1 MKIAIVRLS
10 ALGDIIVSAVFLA
23 AIKERLPNAQIEW
36 FVDERFSAILEHSPY
51 IDKLHPIAL
60 KSALKTFNPLKIFK
74 LFKSLRA
81 YEYDIIIDMQGL
93 VKSALIAQT
102 LKAPKKVGFDY
113 ASAREGLSAFFYSQK
128 VSIAYNE
135 PILKRNFTLLSH
147 ALNLSQK
154 EISNEISESLSSRS
168 KVFSYQD
175 SPKIDALN
183 LNENKLKI
191 LFVLETSKI
200 NKTYPTERFKE
211 LALMLENF
219 QICLLWH
226 ANEDK
231 ANALYGALKNQRD
244 VLLLPKLTLN
254 EVKAL
259 LFKMDLIIGGDTGI
273 THLAWALQKPSITLY
288 GNTPMERFK
297 LESPI
302 NVSLT
307 ANSNANYHKKDFS
320 IQNIEPK
327 KIKECVLNILKE
339 KNDL

>member
-10 ALGDIIVSAVFLA
+10 ALGDIIVGAVFLA
-23 AIKERLPNAQIEW
+23 AIKECLPDAQIEW
-36 FVDERFSAILEHSPY
+36 FVDERFGAILEHSPY

-60 KSALKTFNPLKIFK
+60 KSALITFNPLKIFK

-93 VKSALIAQT
+93 VKSALITQM

-128 VSIAYNE
+128 VSIAYDE
-135 PILKRNFTLLSH
+135 PVLKRNFTLLSH
-147 ALNLSQK
+147 ALNLPK
-154 EISNEISESLSSRS
+154 NEISEGLNSRF

-175 SPKIDALN
+175 SPKINALN
-183 LNENKLKI
+183 LNKNKPKI

-226 ANEDK
+226 ADEDK
-231 ANALYGALKNQRD
+231 ANALYGALKNQCD

-259 LFKMDLIIGGDTGI
+259 LFKMDVIIGGDTGI

-307 ANSNANYHKKDFS
+307 GNSNANYHKKDFS
-320 IQNIEPK
+320 IQNIDPK

-339 KNDL
+339 KE

>member
-23 AIKERLPNAQIEW
+23 AIKECLPNAQIEW
-36 FVDERFSAILEHSPY
+36 FVDERFGAILEHSPY

-60 KSALKTFNPLKIFK
+60 KSTLTTFNPLKIFK

-93 VKSALIAQT
+93 VKSALITQT

-128 VSIAYNE
+128 VSIAYDE

-147 ALNLSQK
+147 ALNLPKK
-154 EISNEISESLSSRS
+154 EISEGLSSRF

-175 SPKIDALN
+175 SPKINALN
-183 LNENKLKI
+183 LNQNKPKI

-200 NKTYPTERFKE
+200 NKTYPIERFKD

-226 ANEDK
+226 ADEHK
-231 ANALYGALKNQRD
+231 ATTLYHALKHQRD
-244 VLLLPKLTLN
+244 ALLLPKLTLN

-307 ANSNANYHKKDFS
+307 GNSNANYHKKDFS

-339 KNDL
+339 KE

>member
-10 ALGDIIVSAVFLA
+10 ALGDIIVSAVFLV
-23 AIKERLPNAQIEW
+23 AIKERFTNAQIEW
-36 FVDERFSAILEHSPY
+36 FVDERFGAILEHSPY

-60 KSALKTFNPLKIFK
+60 KSTLTTFNPLKIFK

-81 YEYDIIIDMQGL
+81 YEYDIVIDMQGL
-93 VKSALIAQT
+93 IKSALITQM
-102 LKAPKKVGFDY
+102 LKAPKKVGFDCT
-113 ASAREGLSAFFYSQK
+113 SAREGLSTFFYSQK

-135 PILKRNFTLLSH
+135 PVLKRNFTLLSH
-147 ALNLSQK
+147 ALNLPKK
-154 EISNEISESLSSRS
+154 EISEGLSSRS

-175 SPKIDALN
+175 SPKVDALN
-183 LNENKLKI
+183 LNKNKPKI

-200 NKTYPTERFKE
+200 NKTYPIERFKE
-211 LALMLENF
+211 LALALENF

-226 ANEDK
+226 ASEDK
-231 ANALYGALKNQRD
+231 ATALYGALKNQRD

-307 ANSNANYHKKDFS
+307 GNSNANYHKKDFS

-339 KNDL
+339 KE

>member
-23 AIKERLPNAQIEW
+23 AIKERFIDAQIEW

-60 KSALKTFNPLKIFK
+60 KSALTTLNPLKIFK

-81 YEYDIIIDMQGL
+81 YEYDIVIDMQGL
-93 VKSALIAQT
+93 IKSALITQM

-147 ALNLSQK
+147 ALNLPKK
-154 EISNEISESLSSRS
+154 EISEGLSSRA

-175 SPKIDALN
+175 SPKIGALN
-183 LNENKLKI
+183 LNQNKLKI
-191 LFVLETSKI
+191 LFVLETSKV

-211 LALMLENF
+211 LALALENF

-226 ANEDK
+226 ADEDK
-231 ANALYGALKNQRD
+231 ANALYGTLKNQCD

-273 THLAWALQKPSITLY
+273 THLAWALQKASITLY

-307 ANSNANYHKKDFS
+307 GNSNANYHKKDFS
-320 IQNIEPK
+320 IQNIDPK

-339 KNDL
+339 KE

>member
-23 AIKERLPNAQIEW
+23 LIKERFTNAQIEW

-60 KSALKTFNPLKIFK
+60 KSALTTFNPLKIFK

-81 YEYDIIIDMQGL
+81 YEYDIVIDMQGL
-93 VKSALIAQT
+93 IKSALITQM
-102 LKAPKKVGFDY
+102 LKAPKKVGFDCT
-113 ASAREGLSAFFYSQK
+113 SAREGLSAFFYSQK

-135 PILKRNFTLLSH
+135 SVLKRNFTLLSH
-147 ALNLSQK
+147 ALNLPKK
-154 EISNEISESLSSRS
+154 EISEGLSSRS

-183 LNENKLKI
+183 LNKNKPKI

-200 NKTYPTERFKE
+200 NKTYPIERFKE
-211 LALMLENF
+211 LALALENF

-226 ANEDK
+226 ADEDK
-231 ANALYGALKNQRD
+231 ANALYDALKNQHD

-307 ANSNANYHKKDFS
+307 GNSSANYHKKDFS

-339 KNDL
+339 KE

>member
-23 AIKERLPNAQIEW
+23 LIKECFTNAQIEW
-36 FVDERFSAILEHSPY
+36 FVDERFGAILEHSPY

-60 KSALKTFNPLKIFK
+60 KSVLTTFNPLKIFK

-81 YEYDIIIDMQGL
+81 YEYDIVIDMQGL
-93 VKSALIAQT
+93 IKSALITQM
-102 LKAPKKVGFDY
+102 LKAPKKVGFDCT
-113 ASAREGLSAFFYSQK
+113 SAREGLSAFFYSQK

-135 PILKRNFTLLSH
+135 PVLKRNFTLLSH
-147 ALNLSQK
+147 ALNLPKK
-154 EISNEISESLSSRS
+154 EISEGLSSRS

-183 LNENKLKI
+183 LNKNKPKI

-200 NKTYPTERFKE
+200 NKTYPIERFKE
-211 LALMLENF
+211 LALALENF

-226 ANEDK
+226 ASEDK
-231 ANALYGALKNQRD
+231 ATALYGALKNQRD

-307 ANSNANYHKKDFS
+307 GNSNANYHKKDFS

-339 KNDL
+339 KE

>member
-23 AIKERLPNAQIEW
+23 LIKERFTNAQIEW

-51 IDKLHPIAL
+51 IDKLHSIAL
-60 KSALKTFNPLKIFK
+60 KSALTTFNPLKIFK

-81 YEYDIIIDMQGL
+81 YEYDIVIDMQGL
-93 VKSALIAQT
+93 IKSALITQM

-135 PILKRNFTLLSH
+135 PVLKRNFTLLSH
-147 ALNLSQK
+147 ALNLPKK
-154 EISNEISESLSSRS
+154 EILEGLSSRS

-183 LNENKLKI
+183 LNKNKPKI

-200 NKTYPTERFKE
+200 NKTYPIERFKE
-211 LALMLENF
+211 LALALENF

-226 ANEDK
+226 ASEDK

-307 ANSNANYHKKDFS
+307 GNSNANYHKKDFS

-339 KNDL
+339 KE

>member
-23 AIKERLPNAQIEW
+23 AIKERFTNAQIEW
-36 FVDERFSAILEHSPY
+36 FVDERFGAILEHSPY

-60 KSALKTFNPLKIFK
+60 KSILTTFNPLKIFK

-81 YEYDIIIDMQGL
+81 YEYDIVIDMQGL
-93 VKSALIAQT
+93 IKSALITQM
-102 LKAPKKVGFDY
+102 LKAPKKVGFDCT
-113 ASAREGLSAFFYSQK
+113 SAREGLSAFFYSQK

-135 PILKRNFTLLSH
+135 PVLKRNFTLLSH
-147 ALNLSQK
+147 ALNLPKK
-154 EISNEISESLSSRS
+154 EISEGLSSRS

-183 LNENKLKI
+183 LNKNKPKI

-200 NKTYPTERFKE
+200 NKTYPIERFKE
-211 LALMLENF
+211 LALALENF

-226 ANEDK
+226 ASEDK
-231 ANALYGALKNQRD
+231 ATALYGALKNQRD

-254 EVKAL
+254 EIKAL

-307 ANSNANYHKKDFS
+307 GNSNANYHKKDFS

-339 KNDL
+339 KE

>member
-23 AIKERLPNAQIEW
+23 AIKERFTNAQIEW

-60 KSALKTFNPLKIFK
+60 KSTLTTFNPLKIFK

-81 YEYDIIIDMQGL
+81 YEYDIVIDMQGL
-93 VKSALIAQT
+93 IKSALITQM
-102 LKAPKKVGFDY
+102 LKAPKKVGFDCT
-113 ASAREGLSAFFYSQK
+113 SAREGLSAFFYSQK

-135 PILKRNFTLLSH
+135 PVLKRNFTLLSH
-147 ALNLSQK
+147 ALNLPKK
-154 EISNEISESLSSRS
+154 EISEGLSSRS

-183 LNENKLKI
+183 LNENKPKI

-200 NKTYPTERFKE
+200 NKTYPIERFKE
-211 LALMLENF
+211 LALALENF

-226 ANEDK
+226 ASEDK
-231 ANALYGALKNQRD
+231 ATALYGALKNQRD

-307 ANSNANYHKKDFS
+307 GNSNANYHKKDFS

-327 KIKECVLNILKE
+327 KIKECVLDILKE
-339 KNDL
+339 KE

>member
-10 ALGDIIVSAVFLA
+10 ALGDIIVSAVFLT
-23 AIKERLPNAQIEW
+23 AIKERFTNAQIEW

-60 KSALKTFNPLKIFK
+60 KSTLTTFNPLKIFK

-81 YEYDIIIDMQGL
+81 YEYDIVIDMQGL
-93 VKSALIAQT
+93 IKSALITQM
-102 LKAPKKVGFDY
+102 LKAPKKVGFDCT
-113 ASAREGLSAFFYSQK
+113 SAREGLSAFFYSQK

-135 PILKRNFTLLSH
+135 PVLKRNFTLLFH
-147 ALNLSQK
+147 ALNLPKK
-154 EISNEISESLSSRS
+154 EISEGLSSRS

-200 NKTYPTERFKE
+200 NKTYPIERFKE
-211 LALMLENF
+211 LALALENF

-226 ANEDK
+226 ASEDK
-231 ANALYGALKNQRD
+231 ATALYGALKNQCD

-307 ANSNANYHKKDFS
+307 GNSNANYHKKDFS

>member
-10 ALGDIIVSAVFLA
+10 ALGDIIVSAVFLVL
-23 AIKERLPNAQIEW
+23 IKERFTNAQIEW
-36 FVDERFSAILEHSPY
+36 FVDERFGAILEHSPY

-60 KSALKTFNPLKIFK
+60 KSTLTTFNPLKIFK

-81 YEYDIIIDMQGL
+81 YEYDMVIDMQGL
-93 VKSALIAQT
+93 IKSALITQM

-135 PILKRNFTLLSH
+135 SILKRNFTLLFH
-147 ALNLSQK
+147 ALNLPQK
-154 EISNEISESLSSRS
+154 EISEGLNSRS

-183 LNENKLKI
+183 LNKNKPKI

-200 NKTYPTERFKE
+200 NKTYPIERFKE
-211 LALMLENF
+211 LALALENF

-226 ANEDK
+226 ADEDK
-231 ANALYGALKNQRD
+231 AAALYGALKNQRD

-254 EVKAL
+254 EVKTL

-307 ANSNANYHKKDFS
+307 GNSNANYHKKDFS

-339 KNDL
+339 KE

>member
-10 ALGDIIVSAVFLA
+10 ALGDIIVSAVFLVL
-23 AIKERLPNAQIEW
+23 IKEYFTNAQIEW
-36 FVDERFSAILEHSPY
+36 FVDERFGAILEHSPY

-60 KSALKTFNPLKIFK
+60 KSTLTTFNPLKIFK

-81 YEYDIIIDMQGL
+81 YEYDIVIDMQGL
-93 VKSALIAQT
+93 IKSALITQM
-102 LKAPKKVGFDY
+102 LKAPKKVGFDCT
-113 ASAREGLSAFFYSQK
+113 SAREGLSAFFYSQK

-135 PILKRNFTLLSH
+135 PVLKRNFTLLSH
-147 ALNLSQK
+147 ALNLPKK
-154 EISNEISESLSSRS
+154 EILEGLRSRS

-183 LNENKLKI
+183 LNKNKPKI

-200 NKTYPTERFKE
+200 NKTYPIERFKE
-211 LALMLENF
+211 LALALENF

-226 ANEDK
+226 ADETK

-307 ANSNANYHKKDFS
+307 GNSNANYHKKDFS

-339 KNDL
+339 KE

>member
-23 AIKERLPNAQIEW
+23 AIKERFTNAQIEW

-60 KSALKTFNPLKIFK
+60 KSTLTTFNPLKIFK

-81 YEYDIIIDMQGL
+81 YEYDIVIDMQGL
-93 VKSALIAQT
+93 IKSALITQM

-135 PILKRNFTLLSH
+135 SVLKRNFTLLSH
-147 ALNLSQK
+147 ALNLPKK
-154 EISNEISESLSSRS
+154 EISEGLSSRS

-175 SPKIDALN
+175 SLKIDALN
-183 LNENKLKI
+183 LNKNKLKI

-200 NKTYPTERFKE
+200 NKTYPIERFKE
-211 LALMLENF
+211 LALALENF

-226 ANEDK
+226 ADEYK

-307 ANSNANYHKKDFS
+307 GNSNANYHKKDFS

-339 KNDL
+339 KE

>member
-23 AIKERLPNAQIEW
+23 LIKERFTNAQIEW
-36 FVDERFSAILEHSPY
+36 FVDERFGAILEHSPY

-60 KSALKTFNPLKIFK
+60 KSTLTTFNPLKIFK

-81 YEYDIIIDMQGL
+81 YEYDIVIDMQGL
-93 VKSALIAQT
+93 IKSALITQM

-113 ASAREGLSAFFYSQK
+113 ASARESLSAFFYSQK
-128 VSIAYNE
+128 ISIAYNE
-135 PILKRNFTLLSH
+135 PVLKRNFTLLSH
-147 ALNLSQK
+147 ALNLPKK
-154 EISNEISESLSSRS
+154 EISEGLSSRS

-183 LNENKLKI
+183 LNKNKPKI

-200 NKTYPTERFKE
+200 NKTYPIERFKE
-211 LALMLENF
+211 LALALENF

-226 ANEDK
+226 ASEDK
-231 ANALYGALKNQRD
+231 ATALYGALKNQRD

-307 ANSNANYHKKDFS
+307 GNSNANYHKKDFS

-339 KNDL
+339 KE

>member
-1 MKIAIVRLS
+1 M
-10 ALGDIIVSAVFLA
+10 SAVFLA
-23 AIKERLPNAQIEW
+23 AIKERFTDAQIEW

-60 KSALKTFNPLKIFK
+60 KSALTTFNPLKIFK

-93 VKSALIAQT
+93 VKSALITQM

-135 PILKRNFTLLSH
+135 PILKRNFTLLSQ
-147 ALNLSQK
+147 ALNLPK
-154 EISNEISESLSSRS
+154 NEISEGLSSRF

-183 LNENKLKI
+183 LNQNKLKI

-231 ANALYGALKNQRD
+231 ANALYGALKNQCD

-307 ANSNANYHKKDFS
+307 GNSNANYHKKDFS

-339 KNDL
+339 KE

>member
-23 AIKERLPNAQIEW
+23 AIKERFANAQIEW
-36 FVDERFSAILEHSPY
+36 FVDERFGAILEHSPY

-60 KSALKTFNPLKIFK
+60 KRTLTTFNPLKIFK

-81 YEYDIIIDMQGL
+81 YEYDIVIDMQGL
-93 VKSALIAQT
+93 IKSALITQM

-135 PILKRNFTLLSH
+135 PVLKRNFTLLFH
-147 ALNLSQK
+147 ALNLPKK
-154 EISNEISESLSSRS
+154 EISEGLSSRS

-175 SPKIDALN
+175 SLKIDALN
-183 LNENKLKI
+183 LNKNKLKI

-200 NKTYPTERFKE
+200 NKTYPIERFKE
-211 LALMLENF
+211 LALALENF

-231 ANALYGALKNQRD
+231 AAALYGALKNQRD

-307 ANSNANYHKKDFS
+307 GNSNANYHKKDFS

-339 KNDL
+339 KE

>member
-10 ALGDIIVSAVFLA
+10 ALGDIIVSAVFLTL
-23 AIKERLPNAQIEW
+23 IKERFANAQIEW
-36 FVDERFSAILEHSPY
+36 FVDERFGAILEHSPY

-60 KSALKTFNPLKIFK
+60 KSTLTTFNPLKIFK

-81 YEYDIIIDMQGL
+81 YEYDIVIDMQGL
-93 VKSALIAQT
+93 IKSALITQM

-135 PILKRNFTLLSH
+135 PVLERNFTLLFH
-147 ALNLSQK
+147 ALNLPKK
-154 EISNEISESLSSRS
+154 EISEGLSSRS

-200 NKTYPTERFKE
+200 NKTYPIERFKE
-211 LALMLENF
+211 LALALENF

-226 ANEDK
+226 ASEDK
-231 ANALYGALKNQRD
+231 ATALYGALKNQRD

-307 ANSNANYHKKDFS
+307 GNSNANYHKKDFS

-339 KNDL
+339 NE

>member
-10 ALGDIIVSAVFLA
+10 ALGDIIVSAVFLTL
-23 AIKERLPNAQIEW
+23 IKERFTNAQIEW
-36 FVDERFSAILEHSPY
+36 FVDERFGAILEHSPY

-60 KSALKTFNPLKIFK
+60 KSTLTTFNPLKIFK

-81 YEYDIIIDMQGL
+81 YEYDIVIDMQGL
-93 VKSALIAQT
+93 IKSALITQM
-102 LKAPKKVGFDY
+102 LKAPKKVGFDCT
-113 ASAREGLSAFFYSQK
+113 SARAGLSAFFYSQK

-135 PILKRNFTLLSH
+135 PVLKRNFTLLSH
-147 ALNLSQK
+147 ALNLPKK
-154 EISNEISESLSSRS
+154 EISEGLNSRS

-183 LNENKLKI
+183 LNKNKLKI

-200 NKTYPTERFKE
+200 NKTYPIERFKE
-211 LALMLENF
+211 LALALENF

-226 ANEDK
+226 ASEDK
-231 ANALYGALKNQRD
+231 ATALYGALKNQRD

-307 ANSNANYHKKDFS
+307 GNSNANYHKKDFS

-339 KNDL
+339 KE

>member
-23 AIKERLPNAQIEW
+23 LIKERFTNAQIEW
-36 FVDERFSAILEHSPY
+36 FVDERFGAILEHSPY

-60 KSALKTFNPLKIFK
+60 KSALTTFNPLKIFK

-81 YEYDIIIDMQGL
+81 YEYDIVIDMQGL
-93 VKSALIAQT
+93 IKSALITQM
-102 LKAPKKVGFDY
+102 LKAPKKVGFDC

-135 PILKRNFTLLSH
+135 PVLKRNFTLLSH
-147 ALNLSQK
+147 ALNLPKK
-154 EISNEISESLSSRS
+154 EISEGLSSRS

-200 NKTYPTERFKE
+200 NKTYPIERFKE
-211 LALMLENF
+211 LALALENF

-226 ANEDK
+226 ADEDK
-231 ANALYGALKNQRD
+231 ATALYGALKNQRD

-307 ANSNANYHKKDFS
+307 GNSNANYHKKDFS

-339 KNDL
+339 KE

>member
-23 AIKERLPNAQIEW
+23 AIKECLPNAQIEW

-51 IDKLHPIAL
+51 IDQLHPIAL
-60 KSALKTFNPLKIFK
+60 KSVLKTFNPLKIFK

-93 VKSALIAQT
+93 VKSALITQM

-128 VSIAYNE
+128 VSIAYDE
-135 PILKRNFTLLSH
+135 PILKRNFTLLSQ
-147 ALNLSQK
+147 ALNLPK
-154 EISNEISESLSSRS
+154 NEISEGLSSRF

-175 SPKIDALN
+175 SPKINALN

-200 NKTYPTERFKE
+200 NKTYPIERFKE

-226 ANEDK
+226 ADEK
-231 ANALYGALKNQRD
+231 KTTTLYHALKHQRD

-273 THLAWALQKPSITLY
+273 THLAWALQKASITLY

-307 ANSNANYHKKDFS
+307 GNSNANYHKKDFS

-339 KNDL
+339 KE

>member
-23 AIKERLPNAQIEW
+23 MIKECFTNAQIEW

-60 KSALKTFNPLKIFK
+60 KSTLKSFNPLKIFK

-93 VKSALIAQT
+93 IKSAIITQC

-113 ASAREGLSAFFYSQK
+113 ASAREGLSALFYSQK
-128 VSIAYNE
+128 VSIAYDE
-135 PILKRNFTLLSH
+135 SILKRNFTLISQ
-147 ALNLSQK
+147 ALNLPK
-154 EISNEISESLSSRS
+154 KEISESLTSRA
-168 KVFSYQD
+168 KVFSYQN
-175 SPKIDALN
+175 SSQINALN
-183 LNENKLKI
+183 LNENKPKI
-191 LFVLETSKI
+191 LFVLETSKT
-200 NKTYPTERFKE
+200 NKTYPIERFKE
-211 LALMLENF
+211 LALMLESV

-226 ANEDK
+226 ADEKK
-231 ANALYGALKNQRD
+231 AVALYCTLKNQCD

-259 LFKMDLIIGGDTGI
+259 LFRMDLIIGGDTGI
-273 THLAWALQKPSITLY
+273 THLAWALQKASITLY

-307 ANSNANYHKKDFS
+307 GNSNASYHKKDFS
-320 IQNIEPK
+320 IQNIEPER
-327 KIKECVLNILKE
+327 IKECVLNLLKE
-339 KNDL
+339 KE

>member
-23 AIKERLPNAQIEW
+23 VIKECLPNAQIEW

-60 KSALKTFNPLKIFK
+60 KSTLTTFNPLKIFK

-93 VKSALIAQT
+93 VKSALITQT

-128 VSIAYNE
+128 VSIAYDE
-135 PILKRNFTLLSH
+135 PVLKRNFTLLFH
-147 ALNLSQK
+147 ALNLPK
-154 EISNEISESLSSRS
+154 KEISESLSSRA

-183 LNENKLKI
+183 LNQNKPKI

-200 NKTYPTERFKE
+200 NKTYPIERFKE
-211 LALMLENF
+211 LALALENF

-226 ANEDK
+226 ADEDK
-231 ANALYGALKNQRD
+231 ATTLYGTLKNQRD

-259 LFKMDLIIGGDTGI
+259 LFKMDLIVGGDTGI

-288 GNTPMERFK
+288 GNTPIERFK

-307 ANSNANYHKKDFS
+307 GNSNANYHKKDFS
-320 IQNIEPK
+320 IQNIDPK
-327 KIKECVLNILKE
+327 KIKECILNVLKE
-339 KNDL
+339 KE

>member
-23 AIKERLPNAQIEW
+23 LIKERFTNAQIEW
-36 FVDERFSAILEHSPY
+36 FVDERFGAILEHSPY

-60 KSALKTFNPLKIFK
+60 KSTLTTFNPLKIFK

-81 YEYDIIIDMQGL
+81 YEYDIVIDMQGL
-93 VKSALIAQT
+93 IKSALITQM

-135 PILKRNFTLLSH
+135 SVLKRNFTLLSH
-147 ALNLSQK
+147 ALNLPKK
-154 EISNEISESLSSRS
+154 EISEGLSSRS

-183 LNENKLKI
+183 LNQNKPKI

-200 NKTYPTERFKE
+200 NKTYPIERFKE
-211 LALMLENF
+211 LALALENF

-226 ANEDK
+226 ASEDK

-254 EVKAL
+254 EIKAL

-307 ANSNANYHKKDFS
+307 GNSNANYHKKDFS

-339 KNDL
+339 KE

>member
-23 AIKERLPNAQIEW
+23 VIKERFIHAQIEW

-60 KSALKTFNPLKIFK
+60 KSALKSFNPLKIFK

-93 VKSALIAQT
+93 IKSALITQC

-113 ASAREGLSAFFYSQK
+113 ASAREGLSALFYSQK
-128 VSIAYNE
+128 VSIAYDE
-135 PILKRNFTLLSH
+135 PILKRNFTLISQ
-147 ALNLSQK
+147 ALNLPK
-154 EISNEISESLSSRS
+154 KEISESLISRS

-175 SPKIDALN
+175 SSQINALN
-183 LNENKLKI
+183 LNENKPKI

-200 NKTYPTERFKE
+200 NKTYPIERFKE

-226 ANEDK
+226 ADEKK
-231 ANALYGALKNQRD
+231 AAALYDALKNQCD
-244 VLLLPKLTLN
+244 ILLLPKLTLN

-259 LFKMDLIIGGDTGI
+259 LFRMDLIIGGDTGI

-302 NVSLT
+302 NISLT
-307 ANSNANYHKKDFS
+307 SNANASYHKKDFS
-320 IQNIEPK
+320 IQNIDPK
-327 KIKECVLNILKE
+327 RIKECVLNLLKE
-339 KNDL
+339 KE

>member
-23 AIKERLPNAQIEW
+23 LIKERFTNAQIEW
-36 FVDERFSAILEHSPY
+36 FVDERFGAILEHSPY

-60 KSALKTFNPLKIFK
+60 KSTLMTFNPLKIFK

-81 YEYDIIIDMQGL
+81 YEYDIVIDMQGL
-93 VKSALIAQT
+93 IKSALITQM

-128 VSIAYNE
+128 VSIAYTE
-135 PILKRNFTLLSH
+135 PVLKRNFTLLSH
-147 ALNLSQK
+147 ALNLPKK
-154 EISNEISESLSSRS
+154 EISEGLSSRS

-175 SPKIDALN
+175 SPKINALN
-183 LNENKLKI
+183 LNKNKLKI

-200 NKTYPTERFKE
+200 NKTYPIERFKE
-211 LALMLENF
+211 LALALENF

-226 ANEDK
+226 ADEDK
-231 ANALYGALKNQRD
+231 AAALYGALKNQRD

-307 ANSNANYHKKDFS
+307 GNSNANYHKKDFS

-339 KNDL
+339 KE

>member
-23 AIKERLPNAQIEW
+23 AIKECLPNAQIEW

-60 KSALKTFNPLKIFK
+60 KSALTTFNPLKIFK

-93 VKSALIAQT
+93 VKSALITQM

-113 ASAREGLSAFFYSQK
+113 ASARESLSAFFYSQK
-128 VSIAYNE
+128 VSIAYDE

-147 ALNLSQK
+147 ALNLPKK
-154 EISNEISESLSSRS
+154 EISQGLSSRF

-175 SPKIDALN
+175 SPKINALN
-183 LNENKLKI
+183 WNQNKPKI
-191 LFVLETSKI
+191 LFVLETSQI

-211 LALMLENF
+211 LALALENF

-226 ANEDK
+226 ADEKK
-231 ANALYGALKNQRD
+231 ATTLYHALKHQCD

-273 THLAWALQKPSITLY
+273 THLAWALQKASITLY

-307 ANSNANYHKKDFS
+307 GNSNANYHKKDFS

-327 KIKECVLNILKE
+327 KIKECVLNVLKE
-339 KNDL
+339 KE

>member
-23 AIKERLPNAQIEW
+23 AIKECLPNAQIEW
-36 FVDERFSAILEHSPY
+36 FVDERFGAILEHSPY

-60 KSALKTFNPLKIFK
+60 KSALTTFNPLKIFK

-93 VKSALIAQT
+93 VKSALITQM

-128 VSIAYNE
+128 VSIAYDE
-135 PILKRNFTLLSH
+135 PILKRNFTLLFH
-147 ALNLSQK
+147 ALNLPK
-154 EISNEISESLSSRS
+154 NEISESLSFRA
-168 KVFSYQD
+168 KAFSYQD
-175 SPKIDALN
+175 SPKINALN
-183 LNENKLKI
+183 LNENKPKI

-273 THLAWALQKPSITLY
+273 THLAWALQKASITLY

-307 ANSNANYHKKDFS
+307 GNSNANYHKKDFS

>member
-23 AIKERLPNAQIEW
+23 AIKECLPNAQIEW
-36 FVDERFSAILEHSPY
+36 FVDERFGAILEHSPY

-60 KSALKTFNPLKIFK
+60 KSALTTFNPLKIFK

-93 VKSALIAQT
+93 VKSALIAQM

-128 VSIAYNE
+128 VSIAYDE
-135 PILKRNFTLLSH
+135 PVLKRNFTLLSH
-147 ALNLSQK
+147 ALNLPK
-154 EISNEISESLSSRS
+154 NEISEGLSSRA

-183 LNENKLKI
+183 LNKNKLKI

-200 NKTYPTERFKE
+200 NKTYPIERFKD

-231 ANALYGALKNQRD
+231 ANALYGALKHQRD

-307 ANSNANYHKKDFS
+307 GNSNANYHKKDFS
-320 IQNIEPK
+320 IQNIDPK

>member
-23 AIKERLPNAQIEW
+23 MIKERFIHAQIEW

-60 KSALKTFNPLKIFK
+60 KSALKSFNPLKIFK

-93 VKSALIAQT
+93 IKSALITQC
-102 LKAPKKVGFDY
+102 LKALKKVGFDY
-113 ASAREGLSAFFYSQK
+113 ASAREGLSALFYSQK
-128 VSIAYNE
+128 VSIAYEE
-135 PILKRNFTLLSH
+135 PILKRNFTLISQ
-147 ALNLSQK
+147 ALNLPK
-154 EISNEISESLSSRS
+154 KEISESLISRS
-168 KVFSYQD
+168 KVFSYQN
-175 SPKIDALN
+175 SPKINALN
-183 LNENKLKI
+183 LNENKPKI

-200 NKTYPTERFKE
+200 NKTYPIERFKE

-226 ANEDK
+226 ADEKK
-231 ANALYGALKNQRD
+231 AVALYDALKNQCD
-244 VLLLPKLTLN
+244 ILLLPKLTLN

-273 THLAWALQKPSITLY
+273 THLAWALQKASITLY

-307 ANSNANYHKKDFS
+307 SNANASYHKKDFS
-320 IQNIEPK
+320 IQNIEPER
-327 KIKECVLNILKE
+327 IKECVLNLLKE
-339 KNDL
+339 KE

>member
-1 MKIAIVRLS
+1 MKIAIVKLS

-23 AIKERLPNAQIEW
+23 AIKERFTDAQIEW

-93 VKSALIAQT
+93 VKSALITQM

-128 VSIAYNE
+128 VSIAYDE
-135 PILKRNFTLLSH
+135 PILKRNFTLLSQ
-147 ALNLSQK
+147 ALNLPK
-154 EISNEISESLSSRS
+154 NEISEGLNSRF

-175 SPKIDALN
+175 SPKINALN
-183 LNENKLKI
+183 LNQNKPKI

-200 NKTYPTERFKE
+200 NKTYPIERFKE

-226 ANEDK
+226 ADEDK

>member
-23 AIKERLPNAQIEW
+23 AIKERFTNAQIEW

-60 KSALKTFNPLKIFK
+60 KNTLTTFNPLKIFK

-81 YEYDIIIDMQGL
+81 YEYDIVIDMQGL
-93 VKSALIAQT
+93 IKSALITQM

-135 PILKRNFTLLSH
+135 PVLKRNFTLLFH
-147 ALNLSQK
+147 ALNLPK
-154 EISNEISESLSSRS
+154 KEISESLSSRS

-200 NKTYPTERFKE
+200 NKTYPIERFKE
-211 LALMLENF
+211 LALALENF

-226 ANEDK
+226 ASEDK
-231 ANALYGALKNQRD
+231 TTALYGALKNQCD

-307 ANSNANYHKKDFS
+307 GNSNANYHKKDFS

-339 KNDL
+339 KE

>member
-23 AIKERLPNAQIEW
+23 AIKERFTNAQIEW
-36 FVDERFSAILEHSPY
+36 FVDERFGAILEHSPY

-60 KSALKTFNPLKIFK
+60 KSTLTTFNPLKIFK

-93 VKSALIAQT
+93 IKSALITQM

-147 ALNLSQK
+147 ALNLPKK
-154 EISNEISESLSSRS
+154 EISEGLSSRF

-175 SPKIDALN
+175 SPKINALN
-183 LNENKLKI
+183 LNQNKPKI
-191 LFVLETSKI
+191 LFVLETSKV
-200 NKTYPTERFKE
+200 NKTYPIERFKE
-211 LALMLENF
+211 LALALENF

-226 ANEDK
+226 ANEEK
-231 ANALYGALKNQRD
+231 ATVLYHALKHQRD

-259 LFKMDLIIGGDTGI
+259 LFKMDVIIGGDTGI

-307 ANSNANYHKKDFS
+307 GNSNANYHKKDFS

-339 KNDL
+339 KE

>member
-23 AIKERLPNAQIEW
+23 LIKERFTNAQIEW

-60 KSALKTFNPLKIFK
+60 KSVLTTFNPLNIFK

-81 YEYDIIIDMQGL
+81 YEYDIVIDMQGL
-93 VKSALIAQT
+93 IKSAIITQM

-135 PILKRNFTLLSH
+135 PVLKRNFTLLFH
-147 ALNLSQK
+147 ALNLPK
-154 EISNEISESLSSRS
+154 KEISESLSSRS

-183 LNENKLKI
+183 LNKNKLKI

-200 NKTYPTERFKE
+200 NKTYPIERFKE
-211 LALMLENF
+211 LALALENF

-226 ANEDK
+226 ASEDK
-231 ANALYGALKNQRD
+231 ATALYHTLKNQRD

-307 ANSNANYHKKDFS
+307 GNSNANYHKKDFS

-339 KNDL
+339 KE

>member
-10 ALGDIIVSAVFLA
+10 ALGDIIVSTVFLVL
-23 AIKERLPNAQIEW
+23 IKERFANAQIEW
-36 FVDERFSAILEHSPY
+36 FVDERFGAILEHSPY

-60 KSALKTFNPLKIFK
+60 KSTLTTFNPLKIFK

-81 YEYDIIIDMQGL
+81 YEYDMVIDMQGL
-93 VKSALIAQT
+93 IKSALITQM

-135 PILKRNFTLLSH
+135 PVLKRNFTLLFH
-147 ALNLSQK
+147 ALNLPK
-154 EISNEISESLSSRS
+154 KEISESLSSRS

-183 LNENKLKI
+183 LNENKPKI

-200 NKTYPTERFKE
+200 NKTYPIERFKE
-211 LALMLENF
+211 LALALENF

-226 ANEDK
+226 ASEDK
-231 ANALYGALKNQRD
+231 ATALYHTLKNQRD

-307 ANSNANYHKKDFS
+307 GNSNANYHKKDFS

-339 KNDL
+339 KE

>member
-23 AIKERLPNAQIEW
+23 LIKERFTNAQIEW
-36 FVDERFSAILEHSPY
+36 FVDERFGAILEHSPY

-60 KSALKTFNPLKIFK
+60 KSTLTTFNPLKIFK

-81 YEYDIIIDMQGL
+81 YEYDIVIDMQGL
-93 VKSALIAQT
+93 IKSALITQM
-102 LKAPKKVGFDY
+102 LKAPKKVGFDC

-135 PILKRNFTLLSH
+135 SVLKRNFTLLSH
-147 ALNLSQK
+147 ALNLPKK
-154 EISNEISESLSSRS
+154 EISEGLNSRS
-168 KVFSYQD
+168 KVFSYQN

-183 LNENKLKI
+183 LNKNKLKI

-200 NKTYPTERFKE
+200 NKTYPIERFKE
-211 LALMLENF
+211 LALVLENF

-231 ANALYGALKNQRD
+231 ATVLYGALKNQRD

-302 NVSLT
+302 NISLT
-307 ANSNANYHKKDFS
+307 GNSNANYHKKDFS

-339 KNDL
+339 KE

>member
-23 AIKERLPNAQIEW
+23 AIKERFTNAQIEW
-36 FVDERFSAILEHSPY
+36 FVDERFGAILEHSPY

-60 KSALKTFNPLKIFK
+60 KSILTTFNPLKIFK

-81 YEYDIIIDMQGL
+81 YEYDIVIDMQGL
-93 VKSALIAQT
+93 IKSALITQM

-128 VSIAYNE
+128 VSITYDE

-147 ALNLSQK
+147 ALNLPK
-154 EISNEISESLSSRS
+154 KEISESLSSRA

-175 SPKIDALN
+175 SLKIDALN
-183 LNENKLKI
+183 LNKNKLKI

-200 NKTYPTERFKE
+200 NKTYPIERFKE
-211 LALMLENF
+211 LALALENF

-307 ANSNANYHKKDFS
+307 GNSNANYHKKDFS

-339 KNDL
+339 KE

>member
-10 ALGDIIVSAVFLA
+10 ALGDIIVGAVFLA
-23 AIKERLPNAQIEW
+23 AIKERFTNAQIEW
-36 FVDERFSAILEHSPY
+36 FVDERFGAILEHSPY

-60 KSALKTFNPLKIFK
+60 KSTLTTFNPLKIFK

-81 YEYDIIIDMQGL
+81 YEYDMVIDMQGL
-93 VKSALIAQT
+93 IKSALITQM

-135 PILKRNFTLLSH
+135 PVLKRNFTLLFH
-147 ALNLSQK
+147 ALNLPK
-154 EISNEISESLSSRS
+154 KEISESLSSRS

-183 LNENKLKI
+183 LNKNKLKI

-200 NKTYPTERFKE
+200 NKTYPIERFKE
-211 LALMLENF
+211 LALALENF

-226 ANEDK
+226 ADEDK
-231 ANALYGALKNQRD
+231 ATALYGALKNQRD

-302 NVSLT
+302 NVSL
-307 ANSNANYHKKDFS
+307 AGNSNANYHKKDFS

-339 KNDL
+339 KE

>member
-23 AIKERLPNAQIEW
+23 AIKERFIDAQIEW

-60 KSALKTFNPLKIFK
+60 KSTLTTLNPLKIFK

-81 YEYDIIIDMQGL
+81 YEYDIVIDMQGL
-93 VKSALIAQT
+93 VKSALIAQM

-128 VSIAYNE
+128 VSIAYDE
-135 PILKRNFTLLSH
+135 PILKRNFMLLSQ
-147 ALNLSQK
+147 ALNLPK
-154 EISNEISESLSSRS
+154 EEISQSLSSRF

-175 SPKIDALN
+175 SPKINALN
-183 LNENKLKI
+183 LNQNKPKI
-191 LFVLETSKI
+191 LFVLETSQI

-226 ANEDK
+226 ADEHK
-231 ANALYGALKNQRD
+231 ATTLYHALKHQRD
-244 VLLLPKLTLN
+244 ALLLPKLTLN

-307 ANSNANYHKKDFS
+307 GNSNANYHKKDFS
-320 IQNIEPK
+320 IQNIDPK

-339 KNDL
+339 KE

>member
-23 AIKERLPNAQIEW
+23 LIKERFANAQIEW

-60 KSALKTFNPLKIFK
+60 KSTLTTFNPLKIFK
-74 LFKSLRA
+74 LFKSLRV
-81 YEYDIIIDMQGL
+81 YEYDIVIDMQGL
-93 VKSALIAQT
+93 IKSALITQM

-135 PILKRNFTLLSH
+135 PVLKRNFTLLFH
-147 ALNLSQK
+147 ALNLPQK
-154 EISNEISESLSSRS
+154 EISESLNSRS

-200 NKTYPTERFKE
+200 NKTYPIERFKE
-211 LALMLENF
+211 LALALENF

-226 ANEDK
+226 ASEDK
-231 ANALYGALKNQRD
+231 ATALYGALKNQCD

-307 ANSNANYHKKDFS
+307 GNSNANYHKKDFS

-339 KNDL
+339 KE